1 MFAMIES
8 NSNKFYSQIHVVL
21 NHSPKAQ
28 GGAMA
33 ADKPQGL
40 SRQDIDQYI
49 AVSLSHP
56 MSRTLLC
63 HGIVDRVIIHEC
75 WWLKNVQRESP
86 SGGEGQRR
94 S

>member
-49 AVSLSHP
+49 SVSLSHR
-56 MSRTLLC
+56 MSRTLLY
-63 HGIVDRVIIHEC
+63 VT
-75 WWLKNVQRESP
+75 ES
-86 SGGEGQRR
+86 STELSSMSVGG
-94 S
+94 